1 MLVYNIKQEG
11 YYMNKKALVIST
23 VALTLTATSLVGC
36 SDSKSGDAQTSSSP
50 LTSASARAMNLSM
63 SFYDRGT
70 IAPDLGTA
78 ENNIWTKF
86 IQEKTGVNLK
96 ISPVPR
102 AESVN
107 KLNTLVA
114 SGSAPDVILE
124 YDVGFR
130 NQLYLQKQIMP
141 IGDLIDK
148 HSTTYKQLLDKFPLL
163 KKLSTR
169 DDGKIYDFGRILG
182 YVPYSYTV
190 IRQDWLDKMKL
201 TAPKTADELFQVAK
215 AFATQDP
222 DGNGKKDTYGM
233 NLAGGGSL
241 IDPMF
246 QNVTWII
253 KDGKWVKDWDRAE
266 AANAFRKKLFD
277 EGIVDKDFLTDKN
290 GKKAE
295 QDFVTGKIGIYTG
308 AGSYKVF
315 TSLYE
320 TLRKNVPDAKLVAI
334 ALPSSQYGSF
344 SPDFNP
350 PVQLTGVLNAKT
362 KDPEAAIK
370 VIDYLSS
377 PEWVKTTY
385 SGIEGTHYKLDN
397 GKEVPINADK
407 NKKELDWLGDFRM
420 LGGQYVYN
428 EFDTTMKGFDQ
439 NNPLQKE
446 FYDLGKDIFSLN
458 ISKDRPLASIMLGG
472 FMPTLPADMQFISK
486 NLLDS
491 ASNPIGDLWNKAIV
505 SGASYSSAQAKQD
518 AIKIWEK
525 SDGNKLEAWY
535 QDWYTK
541 NKDTM
546 VTQNDLFS
554 MNFN

>member
-1 MLVYNIKQEG
+1 
-11 YYMNKKALVIST
+11 MNKKALVIST
-23 VALTLTATSLVGC
+23 VALTLTATSLAGC
-36 SDSKSGDAQTSSSP
+36 SDSKTGEAQTSTKP
-50 LTSASARAMNLSM
+50 AASASARAMSLSM

-86 IQEKTGVNLK
+86 IQDKTGINLK

-141 IGDLIDK
+141 IGDLIEK
-148 HSTTYKQLLDKFPLL
+148 NSTTYKQLLNKFPLL

-169 DDGKIYDFGRILG
+169 DDGKIYDLGRILG

-201 TAPKTADELFQVAK
+201 SVPKTADELFQVAK

-222 DGNGKKDTYGM
+222 DGNGKKDTYGLNM
-233 NLAGGGSL
+233 AGGGNL

-246 QNVTWII
+246 QNVTWIL

-295 QDFVTGKIGIYTG
+295 QDFVTGKIGIYTA

-315 TSLYE
+315 TSQYE

-334 ALPSSQYGSF
+334 ALPSSQFGSF

-370 VIDYLSS
+370 MIDYLSS

-385 SGIEGTHYKLDN
+385 SGIEGTHYKVEN
-397 GKEVPINADK
+397 NKEVPINAEK

-439 NNPLQKE
+439 SNPLQKE
-446 FYDLGKDIFSLN
+446 FYDLGKDVFSLN
-458 ISKDRPLASIMLGG
+458 ITKDRPLASITLGG

-491 ASNPIGDLWNKAIV
+491 TSNPIGDLWNKAIV
-505 SGASYSSAQAKQD
+505 SGSSYTSAQAKQD
-518 AIKIWEK
+518 AINLWKK
-525 SDGNKLEAWY
+525 SDGDKLEAWY

-546 VTQNDLFS
+546 VSQNDLLS

>member
-1 MLVYNIKQEG
+1 
-11 YYMNKKALVIST
+11 MNKKALVIST

-36 SDSKSGDAQTSSSP
+36 SDSKTGEAQTSSTP
-50 LTSASARAMNLSM
+50 LTSASARAMSLSM

-86 IQEKTGVNLK
+86 IQEKTGINLK

-141 IGDLIDK
+141 IGDLIEK
-148 HSTTYKQLLDKFPLL
+148 NSTTYKQLLNKFPLL

-169 DDGKIYDFGRILG
+169 DDGKIYDLGRILG

-201 TAPKTADELFQVAK
+201 SVPKTAEELFQVAK

-222 DGNGKKDTYGM
+222 DGNGKKDTYGLNM
-233 NLAGGGSL
+233 AGGGNL

-246 QNVTWII
+246 QNVTWIL

-266 AANAFRKKLFD
+266 TANAFRKKLFD

-295 QDFVTGKIGIYTG
+295 QDFVTGKIGIYTA

-315 TSLYE
+315 TSQYE

-370 VIDYLSS
+370 MIDYLSS
-377 PEWVKTTY
+377 PEWIKTTY
-385 SGIEGTHYKLDN
+385 SGIEGTHYKVEN
-397 GKEVPINADK
+397 SKEVPINADK

-439 NNPLQKE
+439 SNPLQKE
-446 FYDLGKDIFSLN
+446 FYDLGKEVFSLN
-458 ISKDRPLASIMLGG
+458 ITKDRPLASITLGG

-491 ASNPIGDLWNKAIV
+491 TSNPIGDLWNKAIV
-505 SGASYSSAQAKQD
+505 SGSSYTSAQAKQD
-518 AIKIWEK
+518 AINLWKK
-525 SDGNKLEAWY
+525 SDGDKLEAWY

-546 VTQNDLFS
+546 VSQNDLLS

>member
-1 MLVYNIKQEG
+1 
-11 YYMNKKALVIST
+11 MNKKALVIST
-23 VALTLTATSLVGC
+23 VALTLTATSLAGC
-36 SDSKSGDAQTSSSP
+36 SDSKTGEAQTSTKP
-50 LTSASARAMNLSM
+50 AASASARAMSLSM

-86 IQEKTGVNLK
+86 IQDKTGINLK

-141 IGDLIDK
+141 IGDLIEK
-148 HSTTYKQLLDKFPLL
+148 NSTTYKQLLNKFPLL

-169 DDGKIYDFGRILG
+169 DDGKIYDLGRILG

-201 TAPKTADELFQVAK
+201 SVPKTADELFQVAK

-222 DGNGKKDTYGM
+222 DGNGKKDTYGLNM
-233 NLAGGGSL
+233 AGGGNL

-246 QNVTWII
+246 QNVTWIL

-295 QDFVTGKIGIYTG
+295 QDFVTGKIGIYTA

-315 TSLYE
+315 TSQYE

-334 ALPSSQYGSF
+334 ALPSSQFGSF

-370 VIDYLSS
+370 MIDYLSS

-385 SGIEGTHYKLDN
+385 SGIEGTHYKVEN
-397 GKEVPINADK
+397 NKEVPINAEK

-439 NNPLQKE
+439 SNPLQKE
-446 FYDLGKDIFSLN
+446 FYDLGKDVFSLN
-458 ISKDRPLASIMLGG
+458 ITKDRPLASITLGG

-491 ASNPIGDLWNKAIV
+491 TSNPIGDLWNKAIV
-505 SGASYSSAQAKQD
+505 SGSSY
-518 AIKIWEK
+518 
-525 SDGNKLEAWY
+525 
-535 QDWYTK
+535 T
-541 NKDTM
+541 
-546 VTQNDLFS
+546 
-554 MNFN
+554 